1 MKSVLLIGLGRFGR
15 EVALN
20 LSEHRHEIMAV
31 DEVEERVNAVL
42 PFVNNALIG
51 DTKNEEFLLSLGVD
65 NYDLCIVAIGEDFQ
79 SSLETTA
86 LLKELGAN
94 YVVARA
100 SSDVHAKFLLKNG
113 ADEVVFPEKQL
124 GKWTAIRFGSKHV
137 RDYIEMD
144 DENAIFEVFVP
155 EKWVGKSIGN
165 IDIRKKY
172 NINILGIKKRQKLN
186 VSINADTVFEKDD
199 TLLVLGEYKN
209 VERCFH
215 ID

>member
-1 MKSVLLIGLGRFGR
+1 
-15 EVALN
+15 
-20 LSEHRHEIMAV
+20 
-31 DEVEERVNAVL
+31 
-42 PFVNNALIG
+42 
-51 DTKNEEFLLSLGVD
+51 
-65 NYDLCIVAIGEDFQ
+65 
-79 SSLETTA
+79 
-86 LLKELGAN
+86 
-94 YVVARA
+94 
-100 SSDVHAKFLLKNG
+100 
-113 ADEVVFPEKQL
+113 
-124 GKWTAIRFGSKHV
+124 
-137 RDYIEMD
+137 MD